1 MTSEKHRAVL
11 STMLFLSLVSR
22 NANLWNLRHVFSF
35 ALAQNSELL
44 AVNETCTILKK
55 TSQNLLHI
63 LILCLKCKKEE
74 KKEQVY

>member
-55 TSQNLLHI
+55 PHKTYCI
-63 LILCLKCKKEE
+63 L
-74 KKEQVY
+74 